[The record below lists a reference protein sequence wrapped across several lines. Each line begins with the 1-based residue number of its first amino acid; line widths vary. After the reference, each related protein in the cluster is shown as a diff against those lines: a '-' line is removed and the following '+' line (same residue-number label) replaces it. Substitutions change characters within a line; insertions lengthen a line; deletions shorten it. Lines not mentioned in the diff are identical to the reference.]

1 MLVSV
6 QDVLRALA
14 ERKLTLAVAEG
25 DTGGRL
31 LDRLTA
37 VAGSS
42 AVVLGGVVAYH
53 DALKRELLEVSDA
66 VLRERGAV
74 SAETAEAMAGGVRRL
89 VGADVGVAT
98 TGIAG
103 PGGATA
109 GQRVRLAYVA
119 VAAANGV
126 VVREHH
132 WQGDRAANR
141 ESSANAALALL
152 SEVLEKKTNL
162 EQLCYAQEHKE
173 DRGTHG

>member
-25 DTGGRL
+25 DTGGLL

-53 DALKRELLEVSDA
+53 DGLKRGLLEVSDD

-109 GQRVRLAYVA
+109 SKPVGLAYVA
-119 VAAANGV
+119 VAAADGAL
-126 VVREHH
+126 VREHH
-132 WQGDRAANR
+132 WQGDRAHNR
-141 ESSANAALALL
+141 QASANAALALIWDL
-152 SEVLEKKTNL
+152 VAKSRR
-162 EQLCYAQEHKE
+162 Q
-173 DRGTHG
+173 

>member
-25 DTGGRL
+25 DTGGLL

-53 DALKRELLEVSDA
+53 DGLKRGLLEVSDD

-109 GQRVRLAYVA
+109 SKPVGLAYVA
-119 VAAANGV
+119 VAAADGAL
-126 VVREHH
+126 VREHH
-132 WQGDRAANR
+132 WQGDRAHNR
-141 ESSANAALALL
+141 QASANAALTLIWDLVAK
-152 SEVLEKKTNL
+152 SRR
-162 EQLCYAQEHKE
+162 Q
-173 DRGTHG
+173 